1 MKRIVLFGL
10 CCVASAATVK
20 TVPIKDS
27 GNLIIAT
34 QVHNTGVRKVEMADS
49 DVVTIQARVRH
60 NTMLIFPIGEVV
72 TFAGGGDTDT
82 KRWEMA
88 SPSKTK
94 QVNVFYVK
102 PSRSGDDAESDLNLI
117 TSAGHSYSF
126 KLVSCASCAPDMKV
140 FVTHKEPLPVAT
152 AVDPH
157 LAEISGLRTRAD
169 TAEENE
175 RTANEKADRAA
186 KGATETVRRERD
198 AFREAYP
205 LSMRT
210 DFDFKK
216 NKQPFLVSG
225 IWTDDTNTYIQLA
238 GEMTSIYGFVDGKP
252 AIRQFDYR
260 RGSELNQGVYVVS
273 GVMNSGELRVG
284 KSSKLYFR
292 RLKK

>member
-1 MKRIVLFGL
+1 MKRIFLYGL
-10 CCVASAATVK
+10 SCMASAATVK
-20 TVPIKDS
+20 TVPAKEP
-27 GNLIIAT
+27 GNLISAS
-34 QVHNTGVRKVEMADS
+34 QPHSLGVRKVEMGDS

-60 NTMLIFPIGEVV
+60 NTMLIFPTGEVV

-88 SPSKTK
+88 SPSKTR

-126 KLVSCASCAPDMKV
+126 KLLSCAACAPDMKV
-140 FVTHKEPLPVAT
+140 FVTHKEPPPLVAP
-152 AVDPH
+152 VDPH
-157 LAEISGLRTRAD
+157 VAEISGLRTRAD
-169 TAEENE
+169 IAEENE
-175 RTANEKADRAA
+175 KTANEKADRTA
-186 KGATETVRRERD
+186 KDATETIKRERD

-210 DFDFKK
+210 DFEFKK

-225 IWTDDTNTYIQLA
+225 IWTDDTNTYIQLT

-273 GVMNSGELRVG
+273 GVMDSGELRVG